1 MEVKN
6 VKDLMKAYSD
16 VYAQSEETLDENVQD
31 AVKGALD
38 AGAKFMKTNPVGKAV
53 GAVIA
58 PVGKG
63 TGTVTASQQ
72 KQKISQ
78 NQNEEFDQVDEGRNT
93 SLQALSRESE
103 RRKADKKRGRPET
116 ESETHSRLMM
126 GKFRPGASKEERAE
140 GGRQV
145 LRDRGKVPKKG
156 GKDMFEHILEHLVAE
171 GYADTN
177 ESAIAIM
184 ANMSEEWRES
194 ILIDEGLFGGGG
206 RVSGIE
212 ARDKLNQIKGP
223 NLNGPQGVKGDT
235 TLPTPNPLVPLASKS
250 KPNNSYTA

>member
-6 VKDLMKAYSD
+6 VRDLMKAYSD

-58 PVGKG
+58 PAGKG
-63 TGTVTASQQ
+63 KGTVTAAQQ
-72 KQKISQ
+72 KQTIS
-78 NQNEEFDQVDEGRNT
+78 QNEEFDQVDEGRNT

-116 ESETHSRLMM
+116 ESEIHSRLMM
-126 GKFRPGASKEERAE
+126 GKFRPGASQEERAE
-140 GGRQV
+140 GSRQV

-184 ANMSEEWRES
+184 ANMSEEWKES
-194 ILIDEGLFGGGG
+194 ILSEEPVQDF
-206 RVSGIE
+206 
-212 ARDKLNQIKGP
+212 RDMMRSKENAAGMRGP
-223 NLNGPQGVKGDT
+223 ELTHSAKPAGSAAGSTAK
-235 TLPTPNPLVPLASKS
+235 KS
-250 KPNNSYTA
+250 QPRSREFSHGN